1 MKSGG
6 STIEILNS
14 DSLQIWPKKDTGS
27 NFYSTKT
34 ANRTIMSCN
43 SGAVKTSLKI
53 FSSTKKKAILGL
65 KNASVAVVSKCIGPM
80 VGSCFF
86 FKAI

>member
-43 SGAVKTSLKI
+43 SGAVKTPALQ
-53 FSSTKKKAILGL
+53 L
-65 KNASVAVVSKCIGPM
+65 
-80 VGSCFF
+80 
-86 FKAI
+86 